1 MSAETDHFHIWNDEL
16 SDREIFFIGKIIAQ
30 WGALEH
36 EVFVQTLTTFDTPH
50 SEDRTLPK
58 AMNNLQFSDVLKLWK
73 ERVADKMEGERGKV
87 LQEQYDEILGLKD
100 YRDALVH
107 GMWECSSGELAKIT
121 AVRVRKKEVISVQ
134 FTADDLENF
143 YRRVGSIN
151 FKLRSP
157 GGIEELAQKM
167 AEVGFYASRRWLSLM
182 TADALADE
190 WLGAVGEPAKQKVGG
205 HDA

>member
-1 MSAETDHFHIWNDEL
+1 MSADTDDFHIWNDEL

-36 EVFVQTLTTFDTPH
+36 EVFVQTLMSFDAPH
-50 SEDRTLPK
+50 GEEVTLPG
-58 AMNNLQFSDVLKLWK
+58 AMNNLQFTDVLKLWK
-73 ERVADKMEGERGKV
+73 ERVADKTDGKRGEV
-87 LQEQYDEILGLKD
+87 LQQQYERILNLKD

-107 GMWECSSGELAKIT
+107 GMWEWSTGELTKIT
-121 AVRVRKKEVISVQ
+121 AVRIRKKEIISVQ

-143 YRRVGSIN
+143 YSRVGNIN

-157 GGIEELAQKM
+157 GGIEEFAQKM
-167 AEVGFYASRRWLSLM
+167 AEVGSYASRRWLSVM
-182 TADALADE
+182 TGDTFADE
-190 WLGAVGEPAKQKVGG
+190 WLGQKKKKSGN